1 METKTFE
8 ENLKRLEEV
17 VRSLENKDI
26 SLEEAV
32 KNYTIGLELSKK
44 CYDILNT
51 NEQLVVQKMT
61 ESGLVDFSL
70 PPVFHL

>member
-32 KNYTIGLELSKK
+32 KIYTF
-44 CYDILNT
+44 
-51 NEQLVVQKMT
+51 
-61 ESGLVDFSL
+61 GLVFS
-70 PPVFHL
+70 

>member
-61 ESGLVDFSL
+61 ESGLVGMQRDKE
-70 PPVFHL
+70 

>member
-44 CYDILNT
+44 CYDGVCPCVICFLY
-51 NEQLVVQKMT
+51 QM
-61 ESGLVDFSL
+61 FI
-70 PPVFHL
+70 

>member
-8 ENLKRLEEV
+8 QNLKELESL
-17 VRSLENKDI
+17 VRSLEDKNI

-32 KNYTIGLELSKK
+32 KNYTLGLELSKK

-51 NEQLVVQKMT
+51 NEQLIVKKMT
-61 ESGLVDFSL
+61 ENGLVDFGSEN
-70 PPVFHL
+70 

>member
-26 SLEEAV
+26 SLEEAD

-61 ESGLVDFSL
+61 ESGLVDMQRDKE
-70 PPVFHL
+70 

>member
-32 KNYTIGLELSKK
+32 KHYTIGLELSKK

-51 NEQLVVQKMT
+51 NEQFVVQKMT
-61 ESGLVDFSL
+61 ESGLVDMQRDKE
-70 PPVFHL
+70 

>member
-1 METKTFE
+1 MEKNKSFE
-8 ENLKRLEEV
+8 ENLMELERI
-17 VRSLENKDI
+17 VRTLEDKNI

-51 NEQLVVQKMT
+51 NEQLVVKKMT
-61 ESGLVDFSL
+61 ESGLVEFKHDSK
-70 PPVFHL
+70 

>member
-61 ESGLVDFSL
+61 ESGLVDMQR
-70 PPVFHL
+70 